1 MKKTRLFCRVL
12 IGFCV
17 VLGVIWIGFG
27 KKIKILYTS
36 LNSFKDENLAHTFQN
51 TPQIQPTKTIHRGE
65 NTFQFLKEDS
75 AALEGSFCFEGVS
88 YPLKTFM
95 EDTRTL
101 AMVAVKDDVIRYE
114 NYFSGGNEATVF
126 SSNSMGKSFVSALMG
141 IAVSEGYVDSVE
153 DPVGKYIPE
162 FAGTELENI
171 PIRACLQMASG
182 IDFDEDTD
190 MSGFSMRTLM
200 GTPAMKVIAG
210 YGMQEAPCTY
220 RRYLSINTEI
230 LGQVITNATG
240 CSLAE
245 YMEEK
250 LWKKIGAAHDAY
262 WTLSNGTELAMGGL
276 SVSLRDYARFAR
288 LYLNNGNYDGTQ
300 ILAADWVK
308 DSMNVDAAYSRPG
321 ANDDAY
327 NVIGYGYQWWV
338 PEGNE
343 GEFMAIGVYGQ
354 WIYVNPQRHVIIVKT
369 SADPDFME
377 EGYEL
382 KHVEFFREVANGV
395 APLAAPPLS

>member
-171 PIRACLQMASG
+171 PIRACLMMASG
-182 IDFDEDTD
+182 INFDEDRD

-200 GTPAMKVIAG
+200 GTPAMKVIAK
-210 YGMQEAPCTY
+210 YGTQEEPYTY

-230 LGQVITNATG
+230 LGQVIVNATG
-240 CSLAE
+240 RSLAE

-250 LWKKIGAAHDAY
+250 LWKRIDAAHDAF

-276 SVSLRDYARFAR
+276 SVSMRDYVRFAR
-288 LYLNNGNYDGTQ
+288 LYLHEGAYNGEQ
-300 ILAADWVK
+300 ILDREWVRA
-308 DSMNVDAAYSRPG
+308 SMDVSEEFAKPG
-321 ANDDAY
+321 ANNDAY
-327 NVIGYGYQWWV
+327 NAIGYGYQWWI
-338 PEGNE
+338 PEGNQ

-354 WIYVNPQRHVIIVKT
+354 WIYVNPSKQVIIVKT

-377 EGYEL
+377 PGYEL
-382 KHVEFFREVANGV
+382 KHVEFFRAVAE
-395 APLAAPPLS
+395 AL